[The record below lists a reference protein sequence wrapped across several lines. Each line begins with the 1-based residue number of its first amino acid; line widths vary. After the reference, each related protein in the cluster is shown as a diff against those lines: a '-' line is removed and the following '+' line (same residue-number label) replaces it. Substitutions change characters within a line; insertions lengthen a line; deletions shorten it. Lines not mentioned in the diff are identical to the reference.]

1 MLELT
6 VSQAAQVARIFDL
19 FDDGM
24 VFPAEIPDFNL
35 STEVGDILMSV
46 KVENGHLHTVYLGR

>member
-6 VSQAAQVARIFDL
+6 VSQAARVTRIFDL

-24 VFPAEIPDFNL
+24 VFPTEIPDFNL
-35 STEVGDILMSV
+35 STEVGDILMTV